1 MKPNDTGG
9 RAMKVTLMDNKYNLN
24 IRACELS
31 WNDICSMIENPPVYR
46 EKGHNAIVGGECTF
60 EYDNDRKRYVNR
72 KNINRCLVLLD
83 ADSPC
88 DYFFNDAAD
97 YFFGIYGDENR
108 ECNYGIYTTYS
119 ATAEKERCRV
129 VIPLSRTVTPE
140 EYTRIARVL
149 MYELPGGFSNF
160 DVCGERP
167 NQVMFLP
174 SKAPDG
180 YYSYEFWDMGEPLD
194 VDFFLNRIDSRYG
207 KNLPSYR
214 KEFRPLEKTTRKIY
228 DNDDDCLYDED
239 KNDPRTKDS
248 IVGSFYRAYTISEAI
263 EEFLSEIYS
272 PDLKGRYKYIPAR
285 SQAGGIIK
293 NDDLFFYSFHS
304 SDPVYKRGDVNAYDL
319 VMIHLFGDDSNAMYK
334 WASELPLVAEYERE
348 RRKRFSE
355 KMAES

>member
-1 MKPNDTGG
+1 
-9 RAMKVTLMDNKYNLN
+9 MKVTLMDNKYNLN
-24 IRACELS
+24 IRACDLS
-31 WNDICSMIENPPVYR
+31 WNDICSMIKNPPVYR

-149 MYELPGGFSNF
+149 MYELPGGFSSF

-180 YYSYEFWDMGEPLD
+180 YYSYELWDRGEPLD
-194 VDFFLNRIDSRYG
+194 VDFFLNRIEKRYG

-214 KEFRPLEKTTRKIY
+214 EIRHTERTADIT
-228 DNDDDCLYDED
+228 DDDEDDDFSYFDIED
-239 KNDPRTKDS
+239 KSDPRRKDS
-248 IVGSFYRAYTISEAI
+248 IVGSFCRAYSISEAI

-272 PDLKGRYKYIPAR
+272 PDLKGRYKYVPAH

-304 SDPVYKRGDVNAYDL
+304 SDPVYNRGDVNAYDL

-348 RRKRFSE
+348 RRKRFAG
-355 KMAES
+355 KTAESSR